1 MKTRPHCAVC
11 ALVLNLLSQVGNLAL
26 RFCLTLESYYSPAR
40 NVIPD
45 THSVGSELVG
55 ASQAQQ
61 MTQLHPSTK
70 SVGCQMNVAR
80 LALLP
85 LALVGLLLLPQRPTK
100 IAGRSQPQCAEQQQK
115 QRVVSRVSDRH

>member
-55 ASQAQQ
+55 ASQTQQ
-61 MTQLHPSTK
+61 MTQTHPSTK
-70 SVGCQMNVAR
+70 FLECQMNSR
-80 LALLP
+80 GQLCDPPLLF
-85 LALVGLLLLPQRPTK
+85 A
-100 IAGRSQPQCAEQQQK
+100 CCFCH
-115 QRVVSRVSDRH
+115 SDHPR